1 MIQPPVT
8 ATGPVTAPGR
18 FEGLPPTFVD
28 TLRSEWT
35 KLHTLR
41 STPITLGVA
50 ALLVIGLSA
59 LITLAAYAAPTHG
72 KRVVTDPVGI
82 IQAGWFFGLLTLMV
96 LGVLVV
102 TNEYS
107 SGMVVSTFLAT
118 PKRGRV
124 LLAKIVVFALLLL
137 VVGEVVSFINFFVG
151 HLVISAYPKF
161 FDPGISDHNVLRA
174 VIGMGLDGALA
185 GLMGLALGALLRNA
199 AAAIAVG
206 VGIIFVEPIVALFLP
221 SSIQNPLNEY
231 WPTQAG
237 SQLEEVTRQAH
248 SLTAWWGTGDLTLFI
263 VILLVAA
270 GYLLV
275 KRDA

>member
-1 MIQPPVT
+1 MIQQPTLTGTAAPP
-8 ATGPVTAPGR
+8 AAPLGP
-18 FEGLPPTFVD
+18 PPTFVD
-28 TLRSEWT
+28 TMRSEWT
-35 KLHTLR
+35 KLRTLR
-41 STPITLGVA
+41 STAITLAVA
-50 ALLVIGLSA
+50 AVLVIGLSA
-59 LITLAAYAAPTHG
+59 LITWAAYGAPTHG
-72 KRVVTDPVGI
+72 KRVLTDPVGI

-118 PKRGRV
+118 PKRTRV
-124 LLAKIVVFALLLL
+124 LLAKVTVFALLLL
-137 VVGEVVSFINFFVG
+137 VVCEVVSFINFFLG
-151 HLVISAYPKF
+151 HTVISAFPQF
-161 FDPGISDHNVLRA
+161 PDPAIGGHNVLRA

-206 VGIIFVEPIVALFLP
+206 VGIIFVEPIVALLLP
-221 SSIQNPLNEY
+221 SSISNPLNEY

-237 SQLEEVTRQAH
+237 GQLEEVNLQAH
-248 SLTAWWGTGDLTLFI
+248 SLTAWWGTGDLVLFI
-263 VILLVAA
+263 FLLLLAA
-270 GYLLV
+270 GYALV

>member
-1 MIQPPVT
+1 MTQAT
-8 ATGPVTAPGR
+8 ATATRPTPVPGSL
-18 FEGLPPTFVD
+18 EGRPPGFLD
-28 TLRSEWT
+28 TVRSEWT
-35 KLHTLR
+35 KLRTLR
-41 STPITLGVA
+41 STSITLAVA
-50 ALLVIGLSA
+50 AVLTIGLSG
-59 LITLAAYAAPTHG
+59 LITFAAYAAPAHG
-72 KRVVTDPVGI
+72 KRTVTDPVGI

-96 LGVLVV
+96 LGVLVM

-118 PKRGRV
+118 PKRARV
-124 LLAKIVVFALLLL
+124 LLAKVAVFSVLLF
-137 VVGEVVSFINFFVG
+137 VVGEVISFINFFVG
-151 HLVISAYPKF
+151 HAVISAYPKF
-161 FDPGISDHNVLRA
+161 FDPAIGDHNVLRA
-174 VIGMGLDGALA
+174 VIGMGLDAALS

-206 VGIIFVEPIVALFLP
+206 VGIIFVEPIVALLLP

-237 SQLEEVTRQAH
+237 GQLEEVNRQAH
-248 SLTAWWGTGDLTLFI
+248 SLTAWWGTGDLVLFI

-270 GYLLV
+270 GYGLV